1 MAGAK
6 TADATPNTG
15 NRSLDRPRI
24 VASRDCCHERK
35 DNRLLESVFVFYP
48 RYVRESPT
56 RLGDIG
62 LYRKARKILKEVPVA
77 PDRWTYS
84 DLALPGNDENDRLDI
99 YHATAGGEGGARPQT
114 PRRHAASGPGQSSF
128 RRGRGLSICRSDPP
142 AISLD
147 FGEESS

>member
-1 MAGAK
+1 MVGAK

-48 RYVRESPT
+48 RYVREIADKA
-56 RLGDIG
+56 RDIG

-84 DLALPGNDENDRLDI
+84 DLALPGSDENDRLNIFTRPPEARAALARKRHDDMLR
-99 YHATAGGEGGARPQT
+99 AG
-114 PRRHAASGPGQSSF
+114 
-128 RRGRGLSICRSDPP
+128 RGRVPSVAAAD
-142 AISLD
+142 
-147 FGEESS
+147 